1 MGASVSLLKEL
12 SRRNVIRVA
21 IAYAVASWVL
31 LQVVDVIAPILE
43 LPDFALRL
51 ILVILVIGLIPVLLF
66 SWAFELT
73 PEGIK
78 RESEVD
84 RSGSIAGQTGR
95 KLNYIIIGALV
106 VAIGLLLF
114 TRGGNETPAESD
126 AVTASADTDVRSIA
140 VLPFVNM
147 SSDPEQEFFSD
158 GITEEILNSLASV
171 KKLKVAGRTS
181 SFAFKGQNDDLRRI
195 GEALGVD
202 HILEGSV
209 RKSGNQVR
217 ITAQLI
223 QVEDGFHV
231 WSQTYDREL
240 NDVFAIQDEIS
251 NEILVQLKTQLL
263 TDDQM
268 VAESQRTSP
277 EVYDLYLRAKQRMYT
292 RVGTEIEKAVEELD
306 NAILLDP
313 NYAPVFAQRGIATML
328 LSEQQY
334 GSIPNDESNR
344 RGKRFVDQALRLD
357 DGLAEAWAALGLY
370 HTRSPG
376 EAEIAIEY
384 LVKALE
390 INPNLIDASNWLSIA
405 LQNVGDYRGSLE
417 ILTNIAE
424 RDPLY
429 RPAFSN
435 AIQTFNNFGE
445 QEKAEALL
453 TRLAAFNAENPDLL
467 LARAINYYYSGR
479 YGEGLQQME
488 LRREYGN
495 MSGLAEL
502 YMSIGLDAT
511 LQFERNIAEGSTFF
525 HPTALYEI
533 GQEDAA
539 FELAHEHATSGYPGS
554 LFYLLNRSGRSQEL
568 VNFLEERWPT
578 LEIFA
583 DENRGDEFGHTVMA
597 SVAYAYL
604 NLGNRERFE
613 EAMFYVDAHAK
624 RLEEQ
629 GIDNFVYSGT
639 RAVEL
644 AVRGDTD
651 AAIAYLQ
658 DAVERGWTTFGVPEK
673 VVPELSLIADDPR
686 FDEISTMMLATV
698 NRDRAI
704 VGLPPVNEN
713 FEPVL

>member
-1 MGASVSLLKEL
+1 MSLFAEL
-12 SRRNVIRVA
+12 GRRNVIRVA
-21 IAYAVASWVL
+21 IAYSVASWVL
-31 LQVVDVIAPILE
+31 LQIVDVVAPILE
-43 LPDFALRL
+43 LPDWAPKL
-51 ILVILVIGLIPVLLF
+51 IFVVLAIGVIPVLIF

-78 RESEVD
+78 RESEID
-84 RSGSIAGQTGR
+84 RSGSITRQTGR
-95 KLNYIIIGALV
+95 KLNYIIIAALV
-106 VAIGLLLF
+106 AAILLLLVD
-114 TRGGNETPAESD
+114 RGIQISTTPDGDATAAVGASD
-126 AVTASADTDVRSIA
+126 VKSIA

-147 SSDPEQEFFSD
+147 SSDPEQEYFSD

-195 GEALGVD
+195 GEALGVQ

-223 QVEDGFHV
+223 QVHDGFHV

-240 NDVFAIQDEIS
+240 TDVFAIQDEIS
-251 NEILVQLKTQLL
+251 NEILAQLKSQLL
-263 TDDQM
+263 TDVEV
-268 VAESQRTSP
+268 VAESQRTIP

-306 NAILLDP
+306 RAIQLDP
-313 NYAPVFAQRGIATML
+313 DYAPAFAQRGIATML

-334 GSIPNDESNR
+334 GSIPNDEANR

-357 DGLAEAWAALGLY
+357 DTLAESWAALGLY

-376 EAEIAIEY
+376 EAEIAIEV
-384 LVKALE
+384 LVKALA

-417 ILTNIAE
+417 ILTDIAE

-445 QEKAEALL
+445 PEKAEALL
-453 TRLAAFNAENPDLL
+453 QRLTAFNAKNPDLL

-488 LRREYGN
+488 QRRAYGE
-495 MSGLAEL
+495 MSGLAEI
-502 YMSIGLDAT
+502 YMSIGLDST
-511 LQFERNIAEGSTFF
+511 LQFERSVVEGSTFF
-525 HPTALYEI
+525 HPTALYEL
-533 GQEDAA
+533 GREDEA
-539 FELAHEHATSGYPGS
+539 FEMAHEHAKSGYPFS
-554 LFYLLNRSGRSQEL
+554 LFYLFNRAGRSQDL
-568 VNFLEERWPT
+568 INFLEERWPT

-583 DENRGDEFGHTVMA
+583 DENRGDEFGYDVMA
-597 SVAYAYL
+597 SVAYAYMK
-604 NLGNRERFE
+604 LGNTERFE
-613 EAMFYVDAHAK
+613 EAMFFIDAHAR

-629 GIDNFVYSGT
+629 GIDNFVYSGN

-644 AVRGDTD
+644 ALRGDID
-651 AAIAYLQ
+651 SAFEYLR
-658 DAVERGWTTFGVPEK
+658 DAVERGWTTPGAPAELVPEFSI
-673 VVPELSLIADDPR
+673 LADDPR
-686 FDEISTMMLATV
+686 FGEISAMMLETI

-704 VGLPPVNEN
+704 VGLPPVDEN
-713 FEPVL
+713 YRPVL